1 MKKFEYKILDIP
13 AKGFFGGRIDHQEL
27 TNKLNE
33 LGSEGWEVASLGNT
47 NMYSNA
53 SRGII
58 VILKREI

>member
-1 MKKFEYKILDIP
+1 MKKFEYKVLDVP
-13 AKGFFGGRIDHQEL
+13 AKGFFGGKINHQEL
-27 TNKLNE
+27 SDKLNE
-33 LGSEGWEVASLGNT
+33 LGREGWDAVSMGNT